1 MSKQIWK
8 YALNINETKLEMP
21 DQAMVL
27 SVGTQSDNIYLW
39 ALVDTEL
46 ANTIRIFYT
55 RGTGWDIEK
64 PVEYLFPIGTVQMQS
79 GLVFHVFEEDGC
91 GVLDC

>member
-8 YALNINETKLEMP
+8 YVLNINETKLEMP

-39 ALVDTEL
+39 ALIDTEL
-46 ANTIRIFYT
+46 ANTTRTFYT
-55 RGTGWDIEK
+55 CGTGWDIEK
-64 PVEYLFPIGTVQMQS
+64 SVEYLFPIGTVQMQN
-79 GLVFHVFEEDGC
+79 GLVFHVFEEDDC
-91 GVLDC
+91 GVSGC